1 MVIRIDEE
9 KVKRIADH
17 YGWNNQLRQ
26 LAEECNEL
34 SVEALHCIRER
45 GETERIS
52 EEMVDVLIMIQQIIY
67 FLRNDVKKLEKY
79 ADFKLDRQLSRIE
92 REQEQI
98 QIAMFYYYDK
108 KSKRVVIKINICFQN
123 ELFSMIKIFVCNV
136 FRVLI
141 DIEM

>member
-26 LAEECNEL
+26 LAEECSEL
-34 SVEALHCIRER
+34 SVESLHCIRER

-67 FLRNDVKKLEKY
+67 LIGHGYEDIEKC
-79 ADFKLDRQLSRIE
+79 AEFKLDRQLKRIE
-92 REQEQI
+92 REQE
-98 QIAMFYYYDK
+98 
-108 KSKRVVIKINICFQN
+108 
-123 ELFSMIKIFVCNV
+123 
-136 FRVLI
+136 
-141 DIEM
+141 

>member
-26 LAEECNEL
+26 LAEECCEL

-45 GETERIS
+45 EETERIS

-67 FLRNDVKKLEKY
+67 LLRNDTEKLEKY
-79 ADFKLDRQLSRIE
+79 ADFKLDRQLSRIK
-92 REQEQI
+92 REQE
-98 QIAMFYYYDK
+98 
-108 KSKRVVIKINICFQN
+108 
-123 ELFSMIKIFVCNV
+123 
-136 FRVLI
+136 
-141 DIEM
+141 